1 MLSAEKLKYL
11 RLLHG
16 LTQKDVADAM
26 GVKRNYISM
35 LENRKQNMSQEWH
48 DKYVAT
54 IYKVA
59 EEKKKQQNVE
69 EIAEDI
75 AKEVK
80 TKTTKTTTKNTKQ
93 NA

>member
-11 RLLHG
+11 RLLHN
-16 LTQKDVADAM
+16 LTQKDVADAL
-26 GVKRNYISM
+26 GCKRNYISM

-69 EIAEDI
+69 EIAEVV
-75 AKEVK
+75 AEEVK
-80 TKTTKTTTKNTKQ
+80 NKSTKTKK
-93 NA
+93 A